1 MVSMFSHTAY
11 AITIVYPEPSA
22 LLSKD
27 LVVYG
32 EGAQFGSTGYEFNT
46 YSTCWESFKKQ
57 FRDIIE
63 NDRSDDLDM
72 TVVVRLSKFYSLELF
87 YKRKK
92 VITLV
97 NLFIYII

>member
-1 MVSMFSHTAY
+1 M
-11 AITIVYPEPSA
+11 
-22 LLSKD
+22 D
-27 LVVYG
+27 QLVMNL
-32 EGAQFGSTGYEFNT
+32 TT
-46 YSTCWESFKKQ
+46 YSTYWESFKKQ

-63 NDRSDDLDM
+63 NYRSDDLDR
-72 TVVVRLSKFYSLELF
+72 TVVVRPSKFYSPELF

>member
-1 MVSMFSHTAY
+1 MNLT
-11 AITIVYPEPSA
+11 
-22 LLSKD
+22 
-27 LVVYG
+27 
-32 EGAQFGSTGYEFNT
+32 T
-46 YSTCWESFKKQ
+46 YSTYWESFKKQ

-63 NDRSDDLDM
+63 NYRSDDLDR
-72 TVVVRLSKFYSLELF
+72 TVVVRPSKFYSPELF